1 MYILFFKSNR
11 SAIMEDVTFT
21 ASEGD
26 ESCDDDTTL
35 TASTVLGMNESVEY
49 VII

>member
-11 SAIMEDVTFT
+11 NDMEDVTFT

-26 ESCDDDTTL
+26 KSCDDDTTL